1 MDIQQIYEDALK
13 DPSLLSTIDVDKLLD
28 SLENTNNDYLTDHT
42 LETIQKEVHDILKQ
56 NGIVKIQEYCEK
68 LATYRYVDE
77 ICELHKGKNIRWI
90 RIDSPEKKLTNG
102 GIVVDIKFLDNGT
115 HVLCMN
121 NQQRFIQ
128 YKFDDCITFQKLSME
143 EQLILMSY
151 DFL

>member
-13 DPSLLSTIDVDKLLD
+13 DPTLLSTIDVDKLLD
-28 SLENTNNDYLTDHT
+28 SLENANNDYLTDHT
-42 LETIQKEVHDILKQ
+42 LETIQKEIHDILKQ

-77 ICELHKGKNIRWI
+77 ICELHKGKNVRWI